1 MVLADASAQNKLD
14 ARQYGNMTA
23 LESDL
28 KRMVQNAK
36 EFNVTGSR
44 VYEDAERIRK
54 ALSNFMP
61 KHNPAY
67 RDEEYRALPTPV
79 PNDNDEEF
87 DGYQFATNRED
98 APTPTTIKLR
108 INGSTSRMT
117 GSALK
122 DEIQAMGSENMQQ
135 EQLKIVQEMID
146 LRDPKFVARSLR
158 VFAACNSLPGPGMRT
173 LR

>member
-1 MVLADASAQNKLD
+1 
-14 ARQYGNMTA
+14 MTA

-36 EFNVTGSR
+36 EFNLTSSK

-67 RDEEYRALPTPV
+67 KDQDYRALPTPI
-79 PNDNDEEF
+79 PGETNEEF
-87 DGYQFATNRED
+87 DGSQFPVP
-98 APTPTTIKLR
+98 PTEAHVPATIKLR
-108 INGSTSRMT
+108 VNGSSGR
-117 GSALK
+117 K
-122 DEIQAMGSENMQQ
+122 SENGVKDDTPVGGSGKMQQ
-135 EQLKIVQEMID
+135 EQVKIVEEMIV
-146 LRDPKFVARSLR
+146 LRDPEYVARCVSLCLECTGAYR
-158 VFAACNSLPGPGMRT
+158 DAVMRT